1 MNTRIFKIALVL
13 IITLNVSCKKAEV
26 KLAEFK
32 YADLPKAVNCNSGYD
47 DLLSEA
53 LYAFEQDIV
62 NKYDPKTKNK
72 LRAYR
77 AYISNY
83 ISNRTALE
91 QTVTPHTKAVYD
103 VLKSKQELI
112 NMVYGLGAAVVIIGA
127 LFKIMH
133 WPYGNLMLIIGLIT
147 EAGVFVVSAFEKP
160 EKSSEGSVPFAE
172 ELKSSKEYNEEIE
185 KATLQM
191 KAFSEQ
197 ASDNRVAAEKLKE
210 QMGQSAKSLSSLNK
224 VYHID

>member
-1 MNTRIFKIALVL
+1 M
-13 IITLNVSCKKAEV
+13 
-26 KLAEFK
+26 
-32 YADLPKAVNCNSGYD
+32 
-47 DLLSEA
+47 
-53 LYAFEQDIV
+53 
-62 NKYDPKTKNK
+62 
-72 LRAYR
+72 
-77 AYISNY
+77 
-83 ISNRTALE
+83 
-91 QTVTPHTKAVYD
+91 
-103 VLKSKQELI
+103 LKSKQELI

-160 EKSSEGSVPFAE
+160 EKSSKGSVPFAE

-210 QMGQSAKSLSSLNK
+210 QMGQSVKNLSSLNK
-224 VYHID
+224 VYGGMLSAMSKS

>member
-1 MNTRIFKIALVL
+1 M
-13 IITLNVSCKKAEV
+13 
-26 KLAEFK
+26 
-32 YADLPKAVNCNSGYD
+32 
-47 DLLSEA
+47 
-53 LYAFEQDIV
+53 
-62 NKYDPKTKNK
+62 
-72 LRAYR
+72 
-77 AYISNY
+77 
-83 ISNRTALE
+83 
-91 QTVTPHTKAVYD
+91 
-103 VLKSKQELI
+103 LKSKKELI

-160 EKSSEGSVPFAE
+160 EKSSEGSVPFGE

-224 VYHID
+224 VYGGMLYAMSKS

>member
-1 MNTRIFKIALVL
+1 M
-13 IITLNVSCKKAEV
+13 
-26 KLAEFK
+26 
-32 YADLPKAVNCNSGYD
+32 
-47 DLLSEA
+47 
-53 LYAFEQDIV
+53 
-62 NKYDPKTKNK
+62 
-72 LRAYR
+72 
-77 AYISNY
+77 
-83 ISNRTALE
+83 
-91 QTVTPHTKAVYD
+91 
-103 VLKSKQELI
+103 LKSKKELI

-160 EKSSEGSVPFAE
+160 EKSSEGSVLFGE

-191 KAFSEQ
+191 RAFSEQ

-224 VYHID
+224 VYGGMLSAMSKS